1 MGIPTQMPSRR
12 TILLAG
18 AALAAGGMARRAV
31 AAPPK
36 VRKLRLGYV
45 LPVES
50 QLGAGATA
58 MVEEVARR
66 TGGRIEIEQF
76 PDAALGDE
84 IDMLEGVQLGSIDLV
99 FISGVGLPNLVP
111 ETGIFNIPFLF
122 NNLPHA
128 HAVLDGPIGE
138 SYLRLLSGKGV
149 VALAWGENGMRH
161 LTNSK
166 RPIAT
171 PDDLKGLKLRLPQSE
186 VMLLGFRA
194 LGVEASPLPFPQI
207 YGALQAGLFDGQ
219 ENPIANITSG
229 MFARVQKFLTL
240 SAHVYDPAVL
250 VMASDAHGDLSPEDQ
265 AIILAAARTAARASR
280 TFGAETAVSGVAA
293 LQQAG
298 MQVLP
303 GIDRSRFMAAMAP
316 AAPSFET
323 LFGRPQIERIRH
335 AT

>member
-1 MGIPTQMPSRR
+1 MPSRR

-18 AALAAGGMARRAV
+18 ATLAASGVARRA
-31 AAPPK
+31 AAALPR
-36 VRKLRLGYV
+36 VRKLRLGHV
-45 LPVES
+45 LPVGS

-58 MVEEVARR
+58 MAEEVARR
-66 TGGRIEIEQF
+66 SCGRIEIEQF

-99 FISGVGLPNLVP
+99 FISGVGLPNLLP
-111 ETGIFNIPFLF
+111 EAGIFNIPLLF
-122 NNLPHA
+122 DSLAHA
-128 HAVLDGPIGE
+128 HAVFDGPIGE
-138 SYLRLLSGKGV
+138 SYLRLLAGKGV
-149 VALAWGENGMRH
+149 VPLAWGENGMRH

-171 PDDLKGLKLRLPQSE
+171 PADLRGLRLRLPQSE
-186 VMLLGFRA
+186 AMLLGFRA

-250 VMASDAHGDLSPEDQ
+250 LMSSDAYGDLSPEDQ
-265 AIILAAARTAARASR
+265 AIFLTAASTAARRSR

-293 LQQAG
+293 LRQAG

-303 GIDRSRFMAAMAP
+303 GIDRPRFMAAMAP

-323 LFGRPQIERIRH
+323 MFGRPQIERIRH